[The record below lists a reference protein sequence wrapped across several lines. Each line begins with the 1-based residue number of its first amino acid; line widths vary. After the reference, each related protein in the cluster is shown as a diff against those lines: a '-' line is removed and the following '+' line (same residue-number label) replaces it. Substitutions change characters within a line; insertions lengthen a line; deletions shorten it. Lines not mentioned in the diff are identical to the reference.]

1 MEVGPERTQEL
12 KLENDELK
20 ESVLAFR
27 EDQVR
32 LVIQTMGLFER
43 VVAGVAHGI
52 NTPLGILIS
61 NLDIASRSLT
71 RVQDKVALTGDSSK
85 LSPLLEPALALVDV
99 NREACNRISQLI
111 STLKSF
117 VHLDQ
122 ASFKETDIN
131 EGLKTTLTLIQH
143 EFDDRISVRQ
153 EFADLPPIPCHPDR
167 LNLVFMNLLL
177 NSCQAIQGQGAI
189 RIVTSL
195 QDNHVR
201 VIITDSGNGIQ
212 EEAGTSLNLSI
223 LTEIIKSQSGRLDFR
238 SELGKGRKFTILL
251 PVQGPASD

>member
-1 MEVGPERTQEL
+1 LNLQETTVEVALLEEKVRERTQEL

-20 ESVLAFR
+20 ESVLALR

-32 LVIQTMGLFER
+32 LIIQTMGLFER
-43 VVAGVAHGI
+43 VVAGIAHGI

-71 RVQDKVALTGDSSK
+71 RVQDKVALTGDSSE
-85 LSPLLEPALALVDV
+85 LSPLLEPALALADV

-131 EGLKTTLTLIQH
+131 ESLKAH
-143 EFDDRISVRQ
+143 
-153 EFADLPPIPCHPDR
+153 
-167 LNLVFMNLLL
+167 
-177 NSCQAIQGQGAI
+177 
-189 RIVTSL
+189 
-195 QDNHVR
+195 
-201 VIITDSGNGIQ
+201 
-212 EEAGTSLNLSI
+212 
-223 LTEIIKSQSGRLDFR
+223 
-238 SELGKGRKFTILL
+238 
-251 PVQGPASD
+251 